1 MCVCIRGLGLMTDA
15 KGSSKPRNMCIMY
28 SPDLSMLLYLSTS
41 HPPHYQSDG
50 VQSHATAC
58 IHTHTHTH
66 THTDRH
72 SHIYTHIHTHTHT
85 HTHTDRHSHAYTL
98 IHTHTHTHTH

>member
-41 HPPHYQSDG
+41 HPPSPTSPSPSAQPLTQKQRGRKKVLRNRSKVYAALYESNAKLEKALQKAERYRKRYD
-50 VQSHATAC
+50 
-58 IHTHTHTH
+58 
-66 THTDRH
+66 
-72 SHIYTHIHTHTHT
+72 
-85 HTHTDRHSHAYTL
+85 
-98 IHTHTHTHTH
+98 

>member
-66 THTDRH
+66 TQTYINVIVTDTNHNVYLRLLEC
-72 SHIYTHIHTHTHT
+72 STHICVCVRSREHTSELQT
-85 HTHTDRHSHAYTL
+85 
-98 IHTHTHTHTH
+98 